1 MSWILFFFSIEQN
14 QKKDWLCR
22 ILIHSMAKGVVASR
36 SIGGQQRS
44 YFYDHVYFAVIF
56 SYITSICL
64 LIYLSHFQN
73 STLWS
78 LWERSESLFVVSSM
92 ALIKGPEL
100 LLGLRVFHCYG
111 FRISLYSY
119 TKLRSVEILIERC
132 WFQPWYNSRVVLL
145 EFVHLNFYSIKL

>member
-1 MSWILFFFSIEQN
+1 
-14 QKKDWLCR
+14 
-22 ILIHSMAKGVVASR
+22 MAKGVVASR

-132 WFQPWYNSRVVLL
+132 
-145 EFVHLNFYSIKL
+145 